1 MKTGSTVVL
10 QRRTALAISTFLT
23 SHRSLGRKH
32 TACACVGESNSNE
45 DMKEGEQEIHAV
57 RGGNNEE

>member
-10 QRRTALAISTFLT
+10 QRRTALAVSTFLT

-32 TACACVGESNSNE
+32 TACACAGESNSKE
-45 DMKEGEQEIHAV
+45 DMKEGGEEIHAV
-57 RGGNNEE
+57 RRK